1 MSIIE
6 TKFFFLEGIKM
17 ARGNGG
23 IGKSIF
29 LLILIIIISLG
40 GLLWFDYLGVIHAK
54 KVFAPVYK
62 LFGLAPQTSVTATSS
77 KPLMADLDEDR
88 LAKRI
93 EALDI
98 RTQELDK
105 REGDIKK
112 VEEQNEAI
120 AKELE
125 DRKNSQD
132 EREKTFNNQVKKYD
146 DRTKNI
152 ETIVSYL
159 NNMPPQSAV
168 EQLLS
173 HDDQDVIDILRKADE
188 VAEATKTVSMS
199 STWLMYMGRAGQS
212 ERASTIERKMANK
225 PESLD

>member
-1 MSIIE
+1 
-6 TKFFFLEGIKM
+6 M

-23 IGKSIF
+23 LGKSIF
-29 LLILIIIISLG
+29 LLILIAILVLG

-54 KVFAPVYK
+54 RVFAPVYK
-62 LFGLAPQTSVTATSS
+62 LFGLAPQTSVTATTS
-77 KPLMADLDEDR
+77 KPLTADLDEDR

-105 REGDIKK
+105 RETDIKK
-112 VEEQNEAI
+112 IEEQIEAI

-125 DRKNSQD
+125 ERKNSQD

-146 DRTKNI
+146 DRNTNI
-152 ETIVSYL
+152 ETIANYL
-159 NNMPPQSAV
+159 NSMPPKTAV
-168 EQLLS
+168 EELLS
-173 HDDQDVIDILRKADE
+173 HDDQDIIDILRKADE
-188 VAEATKTVSMS
+188 LAAASKTTSLS
-199 STWLMYMGRAGQS
+199 SVWLMNMPA
-212 ERASTIERKMANK
+212 ERAATIQRKMANK

>member
-1 MSIIE
+1 
-6 TKFFFLEGIKM
+6 M

-23 IGKSIF
+23 IGKTIF
-29 LLILIIIISLG
+29 LLVLIVILVLG

-54 KVFAPVYK
+54 KLFAPAYRI
-62 LFGLAPQTSVTATSS
+62 FGLAPQTSQTSTPS
-77 KPLMADLDEDR
+77 KPLTSDLDDDR
-88 LAKRI
+88 LAKGYEGI
-93 EALDI
+93 EI
-98 RTQELDK
+98 QKQELAK
-105 REGDIKK
+105 RESDIVKI
-112 VEEQNEAI
+112 EEQNEAI

-125 DRKNSQD
+125 DRKKSQD

-146 DRTKNI
+146 DRNANI
-152 ETIVSYL
+152 ETIVNYL
-159 NNMPPQSAV
+159 NNMPPQTAV

-188 VAEATKTVSMS
+188 IAAENKTVSMS

-225 PESLD
+225 PESLEN

>member
-1 MSIIE
+1 
-6 TKFFFLEGIKM
+6 M

-29 LLILIIIISLG
+29 LLILIIILVLG

-62 LFGLAPQTSVTATSS
+62 LFGLVPQTSVTATAS

-112 VEEQNEAI
+112 IEEQNEAI
-120 AKELE
+120 
-125 DRKNSQD
+125 RS
-132 EREKTFNNQVKKYD
+132 V
-146 DRTKNI
+146 NI
-152 ETIVSYL
+152 ETIASYL
-159 NNMPPQSAV
+159 NSMPPKTAV
-168 EQLLS
+168 AELLS
-173 HDDQDVIDILRKADE
+173 HDDQDIIDILRKADE
-188 VAEATKTVSMS
+188 MAAANKQTSLS
-199 STWLMYMGRAGQS
+199 SVWLMNMPADRA
-212 ERASTIERKMANK
+212 ATIQRKMANK

>member
-1 MSIIE
+1 
-6 TKFFFLEGIKM
+6 M

-23 IGKSIF
+23 LGKSIF
-29 LLILIIIISLG
+29 LLILIAILVLG

-62 LFGLAPQTSVTATSS
+62 LFGLAPQTSVTATTS
-77 KPLMADLDEDR
+77 KPLTADLDEDR

-105 REGDIKK
+105 RETDIKK
-112 VEEQNEAI
+112 IEEQNEAI

-125 DRKNSQD
+125 ERKNSQD

-146 DRTKNI
+146 DRNTNI
-152 ETIVSYL
+152 ETIANYL
-159 NNMPPQSAV
+159 NSMPPKTAV
-168 EQLLS
+168 EELLS
-173 HDDQDVIDILRKADE
+173 HDDQDIIDILRKADE
-188 VAEATKTVSMS
+188 LAAASKTTSLS
-199 STWLMYMGRAGQS
+199 SVWLMNMPA
-212 ERASTIERKMANK
+212 ERAATIQRKMANK